1 MLHGFF
7 QIFSQ
12 IGDNLCVVLICSCL
26 FGEAPSIRQIAFM
39 PVLSTMVPWKALSS
53 EGVKQVSQFFFDLI
67 LR

>member
-1 MLHGFF
+1 
-7 QIFSQ
+7 
-12 IGDNLCVVLICSCL
+12 
-26 FGEAPSIRQIAFM
+26 M